1 MDEKLKVLRFEV
13 GIQVAYLKRGDKYAS
28 VVITS
33 LLKEIAN
40 DYGDEEAEN
49 VITKLGLTRF
59 LFCDLGY

>member
-33 LLKEIAN
+33 LLKQIAN
-40 DYGDEEAEN
+40 EFGDEQAEN
-49 VITKLGLTRF
+49 VITKFRLTE
-59 LFCDLGY
+59 LGY

>member
-13 GIQVAYLKRGDKYAS
+13 GIQTAYLRRGDKYAS

-40 DYGDEEAEN
+40 EFGDEESEN
-49 VITKLGLTRF
+49 VITKFRLTE
-59 LFCDLGY
+59 LGY

>member
-1 MDEKLKVLRFEV
+1 MDEKLKELRYEV

-49 VITKLGLTRF
+49 VITKFRLNE
-59 LFCDLGY
+59 LGY

>member
-13 GIQVAYLKRGDKYAS
+13 GIQTAYLKRGDKYAS

-40 DYGDEEAEN
+40 EFGDEESEN
-49 VITKLGLTRF
+49 VITKFRLTE
-59 LFCDLGY
+59 LGY

>member
-33 LLKEIAN
+33 LLKQIAN
-40 DYGDEEAEN
+40 EFGDEDAEN
-49 VITKLGLTRF
+49 VITKFRLNE
-59 LFCDLGY
+59 LGY